1 MINNQENYYNKIY
14 PNMQEWN
21 IDFFTGNKPNN
32 NIIFIDSHTDNWVDL
47 YIQEQLNCKTQYFHK
62 KTLQFNVLGNW
73 DIDRNKKD
81 MNYNTNTCNH
91 MWTIGK
97 SKTEIEKII
106 NKIKGKTIYAVW
118 DFNYLYQVIVTKKV
132 GYYTTKFVTFA
143 TKKAAKQY
151 LDNHITNLS
160 EENDKRK
167 MWQILQKGHGF
178 DMFMLQHK
186 PFREVHTI
194 NIPKNIFVMSIAD
207 FINEM
212 KDFYKQ
218 YFYQVYNQQII
229 RFNKEFMYDSPYYLS
244 LSKKEKQEYY
254 EKDVYGYAL
263 SHTFTYNKKVI
274 QKFTHLFRTYLE
286 EKYFKKPK

>member
-1 MINNQENYYNKIY
+1 MAHTQDTFYNQVY
-14 PNMQEWN
+14 PNIREWDIN
-21 IDFFTGNKPNN
+21 FFTENKPNN

-62 KTLQFNVLGNW
+62 KTLQFSILGNW
-73 DIDRNKKD
+73 DIERNKKD

-91 MWTIGK
+91 IWTIGK
-97 SKTEIEKII
+97 SKIDIEKII
-106 NKIKGKTIYAVW
+106 SNIKGKTIYAVW
-118 DFNYLYQVIVTKKV
+118 DFDYLYKATVIKNV
-132 GYYTTKFVTFA
+132 GYYTTKFVTFT

-151 LDNHITNLS
+151 LDSHINNLS

-167 MWQILQKGHGF
+167 MWQILQKGRGF

-186 PFREVHTI
+186 SFREVHTI
-194 NIPKNIFVMSIAD
+194 NIPDNIFVMSIAD

-218 YFYQVYNQQII
+218 YFYEVYKQQVVKFDQ
-229 RFNKEFMYDSPYYLS
+229 EFMCDSPYYLS
-244 LSKKEKQEYY
+244 LSKKERQEYY
-254 EKDVYGYAL
+254 EKDVYNYAL

-274 QKFTHLFRTYLE
+274 QNYTHLFRSYLE
-286 EKYFKKPK
+286 EKYGR

>member
-1 MINNQENYYNKIY
+1 MGYTQESCYNEVY
-14 PNMQEWN
+14 PNMREWDIN
-21 IDFFTGNKPNN
+21 FFTENKPNN

-62 KTLQFNVLGNW
+62 KTLQFSVLGNW
-73 DIDRNKKD
+73 DKDRNKKD

-97 SKTEIEKII
+97 SKTDIENII

-118 DFNYLYQVIVTKKV
+118 DFDYLYQATVIKKV
-132 GYYTTKFVTFA
+132 GYYTTKFITFT

-151 LDNHITNLS
+151 LDSHIDNLS

-167 MWQILQKGHGF
+167 MWQILQKGRGF

-194 NIPKNIFVMSIAD
+194 NIPNNIFVMSISD

-212 KDFYKQ
+212 KDFYKP
-218 YFYQVYNQQII
+218 YFYEYYKQQVV
-229 RFNKEFMYDSPYYLS
+229 RFDKEFMFDSPYYLS
-244 LSKKEKQEYY
+244 LSKKEQQKYY
-254 EKDVYGYAL
+254 EQDVYGYAL
-263 SHTFTYNKKVI
+263 TNTFTYNKKVI
-274 QKFTHLFRTYLE
+274 QNYTYLFRSYLE
-286 EKYFKKPK
+286 EKYGR

>member
-1 MINNQENYYNKIY
+1 MGYTQESCYNEVY
-14 PNMQEWN
+14 PNMREWDIN
-21 IDFFTGNKPNN
+21 FFTENKPNN

-62 KTLQFNVLGNW
+62 KTLQFSVLGNW

-97 SKTEIEKII
+97 SKTDIENII

-118 DFNYLYQVIVTKKV
+118 DFDYLYQATVIKKV
-132 GYYTTKFVTFA
+132 GYYTTKFITFT

-151 LDNHITNLS
+151 LDSHVDNLS

-167 MWQILQKGHGF
+167 MWQILQKGRGF

-194 NIPKNIFVMSIAD
+194 NIPNNIFVMSIST

-212 KDFYKQ
+212 KDFYKP
-218 YFYQVYNQQII
+218 YFYEYYKQQVV
-229 RFNKEFMYDSPYYLS
+229 RFDKEFMFDSPYYLS
-244 LSKKEKQEYY
+244 LSKKEQQKYY

-263 SHTFTYNKKVI
+263 TNTFTYNKKVI
-274 QKFTHLFRTYLE
+274 QNYTYLFRSYLE
-286 EKYFKKPK
+286 EKYG